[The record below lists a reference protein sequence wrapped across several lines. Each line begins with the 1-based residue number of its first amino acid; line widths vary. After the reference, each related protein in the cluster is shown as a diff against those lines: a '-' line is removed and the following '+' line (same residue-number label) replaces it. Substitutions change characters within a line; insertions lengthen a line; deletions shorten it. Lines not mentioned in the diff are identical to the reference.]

1 MSKLES
7 LWKPTEKM
15 ECLELGNHF
24 LLVRFHS
31 PCDMAKVLNEGPW
44 FIGPHYIAIRKW
56 EPEFDTGKAK
66 TSTSVVWVRLP
77 GLPIEFYDKAIL
89 CKIGAE
95 IGKLL
100 KIDFRTEKN
109 EKVRFARLCV
119 QVDLSIALTSRVRVG
134 NYIQKIS
141 YEGIPSICFKCGLSG
156 HKIQNCSPAPPIQ
169 KPDIASEEAKFGDWM
184 LVTNKNR
191 YRKKVSNPIK
201 EVLKPEG
208 HNTQGRWQRRN
219 TGNPVSAGTKVTIPN
234 GSSSSSQT
242 QTNPNPK
249 GLTSAILCPVAI
261 DPVSTP
267 AVVSQPLLSTI
278 ADTAPK
284 ALASAMLPPANSPL
298 NTEPPRTKTSES
310 LFSPNNTLAPP
321 LETVQPLQSNL
332 SPLNAIPSS
341 MLPDP
346 SLSTTLVTQNSVEH
360 GPSSPPK
367 AQPCS
372 KPHSHIKSSPNPKPN
387 HLSPIHILK
396 RPLPPSLSPKPDLP
410 ICNSAAAIHP
420 PVSESDP
427 CGNPSATLPPTS
439 IDFPLPGGPPTGILD
454 SEATHCSTSANV
466 FENPKPAL
474 CLSRVLQSN
483 RIRNVLA
490 PGEAKPNKSGSKA
503 ARVQT
508 RSTTP
513 KYGGSS
519 ASPTGGDK
527 SGPKK
532 PCQ

>member
-1 MSKLES
+1 MKEKEPSYKDAVLAVGTTVSHADIVPECLEKEVFTLVEDSDGIPSISITEEEKDRIRKPWSTSVIIRVIGRTFRHMYLMSKLES

-77 GLPIEFYDKAIL
+77 DLPIEFYDKAIL
-89 CKIGAE
+89 CKLGAE

-267 AVVSQPLLSTI
+267 AVVSQP
-278 ADTAPK
+278 P
-284 ALASAMLPPANSPL
+284 
-298 NTEPPRTKTSES
+298 
-310 LFSPNNTLAPP
+310 F
-321 LETVQPLQSNL
+321 
-332 SPLNAIPSS
+332 
-341 MLPDP
+341 
-346 SLSTTLVTQNSVEH
+346 
-360 GPSSPPK
+360 G
-367 AQPCS
+367 
-372 KPHSHIKSSPNPKPN
+372 N
-387 HLSPIHILK
+387 H
-396 RPLPPSLSPKPDLP
+396 R
-410 ICNSAAAIHP
+410 
-420 PVSESDP
+420 
-427 CGNPSATLPPTS
+427 
-439 IDFPLPGGPPTGILD
+439 
-454 SEATHCSTSANV
+454 
-466 FENPKPAL
+466 
-474 CLSRVLQSN
+474 
-483 RIRNVLA
+483 
-490 PGEAKPNKSGSKA
+490 
-503 ARVQT
+503 
-508 RSTTP
+508 
-513 KYGGSS
+513 
-519 ASPTGGDK
+519 
-527 SGPKK
+527 
-532 PCQ
+532 

>member
-1 MSKLES
+1 MKEKEPSYKDAVLAVGTTVSHADIIPESLEKEVFTLVEDSDGIPSISITEEEKDRIRKPWSTSIIIRVIGRTFGHMYLMSKLES
-7 LWKPTEKM
+7 LWKPSEKM

-31 PCDMAKVLNEGPW
+31 PIPPVTWQKCSMRD
-44 FIGPHYIAIRKW
+44 H
-56 EPEFDTGKAK
+56 
-66 TSTSVVWVRLP
+66 

-134 NYIQKIS
+134 NYIHKIS

-208 HNTQGRWQRRN
+208 HNTLGQWQRRN
-219 TGNPVSAGTKVTIPN
+219 TGNPVSEGTKVTIPN

-261 DPVSTP
+261 DPVS

-284 ALASAMLPPANSPL
+284 ALASAMLPPANSPPNTPP
-298 NTEPPRTKTSES
+298 NTEPP
-310 LFSPNNTLAPP
+310 
-321 LETVQPLQSNL
+321 
-332 SPLNAIPSS
+332 
-341 MLPDP
+341 PD
-346 SLSTTLVTQNSVEH
+346 Q
-360 GPSSPPK
+360 
-367 AQPCS
+367 
-372 KPHSHIKSSPNPKPN
+372 
-387 HLSPIHILK
+387 
-396 RPLPPSLSPKPDLP
+396 DL
-410 ICNSAAAIHP
+410 
-420 PVSESDP
+420 
-427 CGNPSATLPPTS
+427 
-439 IDFPLPGGPPTGILD
+439 
-454 SEATHCSTSANV
+454 
-466 FENPKPAL
+466 
-474 CLSRVLQSN
+474 
-483 RIRNVLA
+483 
-490 PGEAKPNKSGSKA
+490 
-503 ARVQT
+503 
-508 RSTTP
+508 
-513 KYGGSS
+513 
-519 ASPTGGDK
+519 
-527 SGPKK
+527 
-532 PCQ
+532 